1 MALRDFHEYSV
12 IFMTFCRRILFIY
25 AFSLVS
31 QCPEID
37 FSESVIEAAR
47 TSLFQKDVD
56 IGAEPKPLKPLPKS
70 LKISDFHWQY

>member
-1 MALRDFHEYSV
+1 M
-12 IFMTFCRRILFIY
+12 
-25 AFSLVS
+25 

-70 LKISDFHWQY
+70 LKISDFGTGNID

>member
-1 MALRDFHEYSV
+1 M
-12 IFMTFCRRILFIY
+12 
-25 AFSLVS
+25 

-56 IGAEPKPLKPLPKS
+56 IGAEPKPLKIPYLNL
-70 LKISDFHWQY
+70 LKLAIFTGNVD